1 MDIVDHA
8 QRLAE
13 QDLARA
19 LNENKAH
26 FVGQDVDFI
35 HCLECGI
42 EIPKARREAIHCCR
56 YCVDCQELLEREAK
70 HYRK

>member
-42 EIPKARREAIHCCR
+42 EKYPKRGVRPFTAVGTAWIVKNC
-56 YCVDCQELLEREAK
+56 
-70 HYRK
+70 